1 MEVSRIG
8 NGNVHLKTGE
18 VISVEEYRKRKQ
30 SGSKGAPEKVVTK
43 KGTSTP
49 PQKREVKDVFEKEN
63 RAEETSV
70 ENSIDV

>member
-1 MEVSRIG
+1 MEVSKIG

-30 SGSKGAPEKVVTK
+30 SGTKGAPEKVVSK
-43 KGTSTP
+43 KGTSTLP
-49 PQKREVKDVFEKEN
+49 PKREMKDVFEKEDK
-63 RAEETSV
+63 AEETSV